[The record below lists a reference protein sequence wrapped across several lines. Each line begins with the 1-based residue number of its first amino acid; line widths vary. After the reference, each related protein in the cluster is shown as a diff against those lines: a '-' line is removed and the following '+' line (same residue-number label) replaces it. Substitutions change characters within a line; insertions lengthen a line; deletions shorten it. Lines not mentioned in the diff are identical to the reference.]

1 MGVPGKGRIQSPTTL
16 HSGSL
21 KRIRR
26 GTSFKSLAARHSIP
40 PNLKQIERRDWE
52 LWSIALILITVFGGG
67 SILFLYSAS
76 LIPGS
81 LPPSIG
87 RFFGLLLFGLIG
99 LVLLLNVYLLDKRR
113 SLNQM
118 RQLFLEQESQIAEQ
132 TRNAA
137 TDPLTGLYNRRYFDE
152 VMQSELDRAVE
163 QQRGVDVILVD
174 IDNFRKLNQEKGHL
188 QADHVL
194 QEVGAVL
201 KRCVRA
207 TDHVFRFGGD
217 ELLAL
222 LFGAKP
228 DTTPIVEGRVHQ
240 FLKSHKRFQQR
251 FGEPLT
257 VSIGAATYKEG
268 NTLEGLVEEAEV
280 NLQAAKAAHM
290 PTASTPPDS
299 AAPN

>member
-1 MGVPGKGRIQSPTTL
+1 MAQQHGL
-16 HSGSL
+16 
-21 KRIRR
+21 
-26 GTSFKSLAARHSIP
+26 P

-67 SILFLYSAS
+67 LILFLYSAS
-76 LIPGS
+76 LVPGA

-99 LVLLLNVYLLDKRR
+99 LVLLLNVYLIDKRR

-118 RQLFLEQESQIAEQ
+118 RQLFLEQGAQLAEQ
-132 TRNAA
+132 TRIAV

-152 VMQSELDRAVE
+152 AMQSELDRAVE
-163 QQRGVDVILVD
+163 QQQGVDAILVD
-174 IDNFRKLNQEKGHL
+174 IDNFQKLNQEKGHL
-188 QADHVL
+188 LADHVL
-194 QEVGAVL
+194 REVGAVL

-207 TDHVFRFGGD
+207 TDYVFRFGGD

-228 DTTPIVEGRVHQ
+228 DTSPIVEQRVHQ
-240 FLKSHKRFQQR
+240 FLETHKRFQQR
-251 FGEPLT
+251 LAEPLT
-257 VSIGAATYKEG
+257 VSIGTARHEEG
-268 NTLEGLVEEAEV
+268 KTLEGLVEEAEI
-280 NLQAAKAAHM
+280 NLQAAKADKAAHM
-290 PTASTPPDS
+290 PAASTPPDS

>member
-1 MGVPGKGRIQSPTTL
+1 M
-16 HSGSL
+16 
-21 KRIRR
+21 
-26 GTSFKSLAARHSIP
+26 AARHSIP

-67 SILFLYSAS
+67 LILFLYSAS
-76 LIPGS
+76 LVPGA
-81 LPPSIG
+81 LPPTIG

-118 RQLFLEQESQIAEQ
+118 RQLFLEQESQLAEQ
-132 TRNAA
+132 TRIAV

-152 VMQSELDRAVE
+152 VMPSELDRAIE
-163 QQRGVDVILVD
+163 RQRGVDIILVD

-188 QADHVL
+188 LADHVL
-194 QEVGAVL
+194 REVGAVL

-207 TDHVFRFGGD
+207 TDYVFRFGGD

-228 DTTPIVEGRVHQ
+228 DTTSIVEQRVHQ
-240 FLKSHKRFQQR
+240 FLETHKRFQQR
-251 FGEPLT
+251 LGEPLT
-257 VSIGAATYKEG
+257 VSIGSATHEEG

-280 NLQAAKAAHM
+280 NLQAAKAAKAAHM
-290 PTASTPPDS
+290 PAASTPPDS

>member
-1 MGVPGKGRIQSPTTL
+1 MALQHGLRPK
-16 HSGSL
+16 
-21 KRIRR
+21 
-26 GTSFKSLAARHSIP
+26 
-40 PNLKQIERRDWE
+40 LKQIERRDWE

-67 SILFLYSAS
+67 LILFLYSAS
-76 LIPGS
+76 LVPGT
-81 LPPSIG
+81 LPPSLS
-87 RFFGLLLFGLIG
+87 RFFGLLLFGLVG
-99 LVLLLNVYLLDKRR
+99 LVLLLNIYLIDKRR
-113 SLNQM
+113 SLNQL
-118 RQLFLEQESQIAEQ
+118 RQLALEQEAELAEQ
-132 TRNAA
+132 ARIAV

-152 VMQSELDRAVE
+152 VMPSELDRAIE
-163 QQRGVDVILVD
+163 QQRGVDIILVD

-188 QADHVL
+188 LADYAL
-194 QEVGAVL
+194 REFGAIL

-240 FLKSHKRFQQR
+240 FLKAHERFQQR

-268 NTLEGLVEEAEV
+268 NTMEGLVEEAEV
-280 NLQAAKAAHM
+280 NLQAAKAAKAAHM
-290 PTASTPPDS
+290 PAASTPPDS